1 MNRVIRAPMR
11 WWRRRCRPSDDAGV
25 VLIIWVV
32 ALVGLLTMAAMA
44 VDLGN
49 IAQTK
54 EHAETAVQD
63 AALAAVTDLVNLYP
77 GGYASGT
84 TPYIAQEQQAVTD
97 AETYIQ
103 DNYSAATNFNSCN
116 GMLDLSLVYLW
127 PSANCIGFFDPGAY
141 TNSGNLNEIYATGIA
156 VALPNQNVAYS
167 FGRAADLKSQA
178 VSAVA
183 YASLRST
190 GGSTSGVPFGYP
202 VTSGGGLQCLKD
214 ASNLSKDP
222 CGGFQTGS
230 GQYGILNSP
239 RFNLLAGYSPSGGQH
254 DAYLQEDV
262 ELGIDH
268 QLNVYN
274 PTNPSVVQVC
284 DGVQGNPP
292 GCTYYNATYG
302 TNLGNYANPQSGQTL
317 NIATP
322 ALFTGVSPATAP
334 PQGCNPGQVLPPRLE
349 FPNNFQLPSPPTCS
363 NLASAPMGPA
373 QPYLTSSK
381 DEFGQT
387 ANLNGVPIAQYLLPK
402 EAQGSGTNLASVYS
416 ESSKIGCN
424 TNAETGLFPPS
435 SGSYSRPSDVQTAA
449 SQFGLDYQVGTTY
462 LWQSFDVC
470 LSNLIQNGF
479 TSNAPVASPQPPPL
493 ETCTTVNNAQSC
505 TPNTNAYGPTT
516 DQYGPIFSADIV
528 DSPRF
533 GYVPIIGTS
542 GNGTGAQQIIDF
554 AGAYL
559 DMAYPQ
565 ASHSTKMAAIQAWVF
580 PLYLIQGSP
589 SPTVSGYTTPYRGGQ
604 YTEALCS
611 VPSQTC

>member
-1 MNRVIRAPMR
+1 MG
-11 WWRRRCRPSDDAGV
+11 WWRRRCHPRDDAGV

-84 TPYIAQEQQAVTD
+84 TPYIAQENQAVSD
-97 AETYIQ
+97 AETYIK

-116 GMLDLSLVYLW
+116 GLLDSSLVYLW

-141 TNSGNLNEIYATGIA
+141 TNSGSLNEIYATGIA
-156 VALPNQNVAYS
+156 VALPSQSVAYS
-167 FGRAADLKSQA
+167 FGRAAGLKSQA

-183 YASLRST
+183 YASLRSV
-190 GGSTSGVPFGYP
+190 GGLTAGVPFGFP
-202 VTSGGGLQCLKD
+202 VTSGGGLQCLKNS
-214 ASNLSKDP
+214 SNTSTDP

-239 RFNLLAGYSPSGGQH
+239 RFNLLVGYSSSGGTGNP
-254 DAYLQEDV
+254 YLQENL

-274 PTNPSVVQVC
+274 PNDKGAVQIC
-284 DGVQGNPP
+284 DGAQGNPP

-317 NIATP
+317 NDATP
-322 ALFTGVSPATAP
+322 ALFTGVSPASG
-334 PQGCNPGQVLPPRLE
+334 QGCAAGQTLPPRFE
-349 FPNNFQLPSPPTCS
+349 FPNNFTLPSPPTCS
-363 NLASAPMGPA
+363 NLATATMGPA
-373 QPYLTSSK
+373 SPYLTSPT
-381 DEFGQT
+381 DEFGQS
-387 ANLNGVPIAQYLLPK
+387 AHLNGVPIAQYLLPK
-402 EAQGSGTNLASVYS
+402 EAKGSGTNLAAVYS
-416 ESSKIGCN
+416 GTPTLGCN
-424 TNAETGLFPPS
+424 TNAEPDLFPPS
-435 SGSYSRPSDVQTAA
+435 SSSGSYTQPSDVQAAA
-449 SQFGLDYQVGTTY
+449 SQYGLDYQVGTTY

-479 TSNAPVASPQPPPL
+479 QSNAPVSSAPPL
-493 ETCTTVNNAQSC
+493 DTCTPLSGAQSC
-505 TPNTNAYGPTT
+505 TPNPAYGSSDPN
-516 DQYGPIFSADIV
+516 GPIFSADIV

-559 DMAYPQ
+559 DMAYPKAGNSQ
-565 ASHSTKMAAIQAWVF
+565 KMAAIQAWIF